1 MHVFGLMM
9 ASISHEYYQF
19 LLAQGVCSA
28 LGAGFLFW
36 PTMNCVQT
44 WFARRRALAIGIAVS
59 GSGLGG
65 VCFPIAVER
74 MIAEIGFAWAMRT
87 CAFIILALCVV
98 INLTVK
104 SRIPPLKRKFSLLSY
119 ITPLKELPFFLT
131 TFGVFL
137 FGFGL
142 FIPFNYII
150 LFGKRWGMSQNLA
163 KYLSSI
169 LNSARYVATYP
180 LRLLGWDRLLTSPSS
195 IFGRIIPGALA
206 DKLGRYNVMIVVCFL
221 CSIWTLAL
229 WIPANTNALVIL
241 YAVLYGFCSG
251 AFVSLPPAL
260 IGQISEIRDIGTRTG
275 TLFFFT
281 AIGALTGNPIG
292 GALVDDPLHS
302 SYWKLQVFAGVMMAA
317 GGVSILLARISK
329 AGPNI
334 MKVF

>member
-180 LRLLGWDRLLTSPSS
+180 LRLLGRNRLLTSPSS

-206 DKLGRYNVMIVVCFL
+206 DKIGRYNVMIVVCFL

-260 IGQISEIRDIGTRTG
+260 IGQISEIREIGTRTG

-317 GGVSILLARISK
+317 GGVSILLARIAK